1 MSPNGRFAAI
11 DETVAGR
18 ATTDLD
24 TLRAAG
30 DLQERYDTKYV
41 LPIAT
46 AVKLLQT
53 LDSRWQMLQ
62 VDQQRSTLYQSSYY
76 DDQDFGLFRDH
87 VKGRRLRYKVRTRRY
102 GNDPNEMLEIKLKS
116 GRGGTDKRR
125 IQRTVAF
132 GTELTNV
139 ERQWLSDTVLDAY
152 GHRPT
157 APLKYTLG
165 LDYTRRTMFHPF
177 SGDRLTIDS
186 GVVARADSGS
196 ASPVGDAVIIE
207 VKSAVW
213 ACPTVRLLHQHSIR
227 PLTFS
232 KYCAALSALH
242 PELDQRARL
251 RADRSFAHHQT

>member
-1 MSPNGRFAAI
+1 MFAAI
-11 DETVAGR
+11 DEILLRR

-24 TLRAAG
+24 TLRASG
-30 DLQERYDTKYV
+30 DLQKRYDTKYV
-41 LPIAT
+41 L
-46 AVKLLQT
+46 AVGAAVELLQV
-53 LDSRWQMLQ
+53 LDPRWQVLQ
-62 VDQQRSTLYQSSYY
+62 VDRKRSTAYQSSYY
-76 DDQDFGLFRDH
+76 DDQDFGLFHDH
-87 VKGRRLRYKVRTRRY
+87 VKGRRQRYKVRTRRY
-102 GNDPNEMLEIKLKS
+102 GNDPNEMLEVKLKS

-125 IQRTVAF
+125 MQRTVAF

-152 GHRPT
+152 GRRPE

-165 LDYTRRTMFHPF
+165 LDYTRRTMFNPV

-186 GVVARADSGS
+186 GIVAQADSGS

-207 VKSAVW
+207 VKSVGW
-213 ACPTVRLLHQHSIR
+213 ACPTVRLLHGHSIR

-251 RADRSFAHHQT
+251 RAERSFARCQT